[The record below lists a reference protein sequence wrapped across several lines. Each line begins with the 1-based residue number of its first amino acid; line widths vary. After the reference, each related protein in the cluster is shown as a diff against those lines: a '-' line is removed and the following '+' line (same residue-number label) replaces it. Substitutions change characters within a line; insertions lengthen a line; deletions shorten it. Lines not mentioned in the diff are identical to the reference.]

1 MQRFKNILVVG
12 SEGPAFAD
20 LLHRA
25 ADLARR
31 NDAEM
36 TILGVVESSRSDRR
50 VIMHDGSEFDVNRFL
65 VQTLRS
71 ELQEVADGIE
81 DVDVTVAVTTG
92 TGFVEVIRAVIE
104 LGHDLVM
111 VNPDP
116 ARRRLAGSSMAMHL
130 LRKCPVPVWV
140 ESGVDGLESDVAVAV
155 GPFSSSE
162 DHARMN
168 ANLVQL
174 GGSLAAIRGGGL
186 HVIHA
191 WRFEGE
197 SLLRRGRMR
206 PPADEIDMMVAET
219 YRRSEV
225 ALKNLLDEAPDF
237 GVPVTVHL
245 EKGEPG
251 AVVPAILDEYRPGV
265 IVMGT
270 LARAGLQGV
279 FMGNTAE
286 RVLGNTV
293 ASVLAVKPEGF
304 TSPVAV

>member
-1 MQRFKNILVVG
+1 
-12 SEGPAFAD
+12 
-20 LLHRA
+20 
-25 ADLARR
+25 
-31 NDAEM
+31 
-36 TILGVVESSRSDRR
+36 
-50 VIMHDGSEFDVNRFL
+50 
-65 VQTLRS
+65 
-71 ELQEVADGIE
+71 
-81 DVDVTVAVTTG
+81 
-92 TGFVEVIRAVIE
+92 
-104 LGHDLVM
+104 
-111 VNPDP
+111 
-116 ARRRLAGSSMAMHL
+116 MHL

-140 ESGVDGLESDVAVAV
+140 ESGVDGLERDVAVAI
-155 GPFSSSE
+155 GPFAGSGQH
-162 DHARMN
+162 DRMN
-168 ANLVQL
+168 EMLLEL

-197 SLLRRGRMR
+197 SLLRRGRAR
-206 PPADEIDMMVAET
+206 PPAEEIDMMVAET
-219 YRRSEV
+219 YRRSEA
-225 ALKNLLDEAPDF
+225 ALKALLEESPDF

-251 AVVPAILDEYRPGV
+251 TVVPTILDECRPGV

-304 TSPVAV
+304 TTPVAV